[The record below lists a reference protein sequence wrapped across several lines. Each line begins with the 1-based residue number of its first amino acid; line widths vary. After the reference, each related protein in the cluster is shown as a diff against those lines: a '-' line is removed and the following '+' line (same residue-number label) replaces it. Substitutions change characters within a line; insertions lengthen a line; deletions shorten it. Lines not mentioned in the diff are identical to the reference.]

1 MRNFQPVSRWRRE
14 HPGVRALL
22 LENAFGHKL
31 LLRASDPLPVGRYA
45 LLGVIE

>member
-14 HPGVRALL
+14 HPGVRALIL
-22 LENAFGHKL
+22 QTPYGYQIILKAGE
-31 LLRASDPLPVGRYA
+31 PTPVGRFC